1 MTTTQTLIFDRFR
14 DLLSQAGVA
23 GDPEPTAMTL
33 ASASPDGRIS
43 ARTVLLK
50 ALDCDGFVFYTNT
63 QSNKGRQLDANPNA
77 ALNFLWKTLANQVQV
92 KVEGRVEAV
101 SSADADGYFASRNRL
116 SQLGAWAS
124 QQSQTLNSR
133 QELLDRLAA
142 LELQYAGQPVPR
154 PAHWSGFR
162 VLPDMIEFWFGE
174 PGRLHV
180 RERFEL
186 INGEWQLRLL
196 NP

>member
-63 QSNKGRQLDANPNA
+63 QSNKGRQLGANPNA

>member
-142 LELQYAGQPVPR
+142 LELQYEGQPVPR

>member
-1 MTTTQTLIFDRFR
+1 
-14 DLLSQAGVA
+14 
-23 GDPEPTAMTL
+23 MTL
-33 ASASPDGRIS
+33 ASAGPDGRIS

-63 QSNKGRQLDANPNA
+63 QSNKGRQLGANPNA

-101 SSADADGYFASRNRL
+101 SSADADSYFASRNRL

-142 LELQYAGQPVPR
+142 LELQYEGQPVPR

>member
-101 SSADADGYFASRNRL
+101 SSADADSYFASRNRL

>member
-1 MTTTQTLIFDRFR
+1 MTITQTLIFDRFR

-101 SSADADGYFASRNRL
+101 SSADADSYFASRNRL

>member
-63 QSNKGRQLDANPNA
+63 QSNKGRQLGANPNA

-101 SSADADGYFASRNRL
+101 SSADADSYFASRNRL

>member
-142 LELQYAGQPVPR
+142 LELQYEGQPVPR

-186 INGEWQLRLL
+186 INSEWQLRLL